1 MKVLVIKAFI
11 DKRTGIPYNGGYYYE
26 SDDLERIKELQRLGY
41 LEQVSF
47 DKGLEQAVLTKP
59 EKTSKKRKL

>member
-11 DKRTGIPYNGGYYYE
+11 DKRTGIPYNSGYYYE

-47 DKGLEQAVLTKP
+47 DEGPEQAVLTKP